1 MTPRKEDAT
10 NVPRLGVT
18 GHRFLANEEILRV
31 SVKEAIAAIAKYFS
45 SKPMIVLSSLA
56 EGSDRLVTTEVL
68 SDPAAR
74 LIAVLPM
81 AQPSYMTDFLSDAS
95 KQEFLELLRR
105 AVQVVELPS
114 KPERNASYES
124 GRQELGRGG
133 TGAIVSRARAL
144 GLPIAWIHAG
154 NRKPGSLE
162 PTSLGG
168 KQGVVTLEGFETKP
182 EKH

>member
-124 GRQELGRGG
+124 
-133 TGAIVSRARAL
+133 
-144 GLPIAWIHAG
+144 
-154 NRKPGSLE
+154 
-162 PTSLGG
+162 
-168 KQGVVTLEGFETKP
+168 
-182 EKH
+182 